1 MSDNPSLSLFWYL
14 SFPDLAV
21 EAASYFGIYPCR
33 ALSTS
38 WFFALNRC
46 FRIILHFFSPDL
58 DSDCSSSS
66 PASFPWRMVF
76 RSPDMGNECAHCS
89 CHIDAT
95 SHRKNVYL
103 CVCILTCVYIYT
115 HTHVYIHTHTH
126 THTHT
131 HGLPLGA
138 SLVVQMV
145 KNLPTMQDPQF
156 WSLGWIDPLEM
167 EMATHSSI
175 LAWKTPWT
183 EEPVGLQSMG
193 SQRVGHDLVT
203 KQRQYI

>member
-131 HGLPLGA
+131 RA
-138 SLVVQMV
+138 SLRGFPRGSDGKESAYNAGSTVLILGL
-145 KNLPTMQDPQF
+145 NRSPGDGNGN
-156 WSLGWIDPLEM
+156 SLQYSCLENPM
-167 EMATHSSI
+167 NRGACWATVH
-175 LAWKTPWT
+175 
-183 EEPVGLQSMG
+183 G
-193 SQRVGHDLVT
+193 VT
-203 KQRQYI
+203 KSWTRLSD